1 MALQSEQILIA
12 SALGYTPVGEKEGS
26 EQFPVEP
33 DFQSEMCLTKDY
45 PKTSCPSTGNV
56 YRNKRGVLRCF
67 WIPAGGNYSTAE
79 SEELTGW
86 YDVPSLEDVEE
97 WTFDSCC
104 PTPAGEEV
112 EHDHCDSWLRILGL
126 V

>member
-12 SALGYTPVGEKEGS
+12 SALGYTPVGEEEGG

-67 WIPAGGNYSTAE
+67 WIPAGRNYSTAE

-97 WTFDSCC
+97 QVFDSIAY
-104 PTPAGEEV
+104 TPCGDEV
-112 EHDHCDSWLRILGL
+112 EPDHVDSWLSILGL
-126 V
+126 I